1 MKSIRVRIPRGK
13 PASYPIRIGRG
24 LLGALP
30 DELSREFPASTYIV
44 LTDTC
49 IQPLFGNALREG
61 LERRGRKTL
70 LVALPPGE
78 PSKTRESKSAIEDR
92 MLEAGMGRDS
102 VLLALG
108 GGVVGD
114 LGGFVAATYC
124 RGIPFFQIPTTLLA
138 MVDSSIGGKTGVD
151 HPAAKNW
158 IGAYHQPSGV
168 IMDVGTLKSLPD
180 RQLRCG
186 LAEVVKTGII
196 ADPGLFRLLESRG
209 KRVLER
215 DEDLLVRIVER
226 CCRVKSAIVRK
237 DERESGLREIL
248 NFGHT
253 LGHALEK
260 VSGYRIPHGEAV
272 AIGMILEC
280 RVAVEMGRLS
290 AEAALRTEKL
300 LEGLGLPV
308 AIPPEIDLDALQ
320 AATRLDKKAREGKAR
335 YVLPEAIGRV
345 SAREGS
351 YSLAVPPE
359 TIRKVLRWSK
369 SHPIPPHPSK
379 N

>member
-1 MKSIRVRIPRGK
+1 MKSIRVRIPLGK

-61 LERRGRKTL
+61 LERRGRQTL

-78 PSKTRESKSAIEDR
+78 PSKTRESKAAIEDR

-168 IMDVGTLKSLPD
+168 IMDIGTLKSLPD

-253 LGHALEK
+253 IGHALEK

-290 AEAALRTEKL
+290 AEAARRTGKL

-345 SAREGS
+345 SARQGS

-359 TIRKVLRWSK
+359 TIRKVLLWSK
-369 SHPIPPHPSK
+369 SQPIPPHQSK